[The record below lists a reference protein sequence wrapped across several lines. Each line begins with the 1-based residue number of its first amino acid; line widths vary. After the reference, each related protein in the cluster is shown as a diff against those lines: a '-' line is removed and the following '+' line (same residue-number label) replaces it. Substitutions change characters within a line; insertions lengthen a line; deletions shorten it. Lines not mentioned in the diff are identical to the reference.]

1 MSDDA
6 LCTRA
11 GACRPQYSPFRVD
24 GDEGGGMRKP
34 IAASVLVAGLAAAT
48 VGAPTASASPACTTS
63 SVRTLIPAPVPV
75 LSWVE
80 NLGYD
85 KAGGLWVSRVQ
96 QNVVERYD
104 ARGRKTGTVRID
116 SPGAVRL
123 GPNGRMYVTSGDTT
137 INMIPGLPL
146 RGSIISFDPT
156 AAKPTAR
163 TVARGLGMPNGM
175 AITRDG
181 TMYVADSNLG
191 VVKVRKDGSID
202 RTWTARA
209 PKNLAPNATVNG
221 TGMNGIVISGRVAY
235 VTMTQSLTGRV
246 LRIPL
251 EDPSKTSVA
260 ADLTSPWPGVV
271 DGIALVGDSTIAAAT
286 TTGQLIVV
294 DLPTGKR
301 CAVNA
306 GRPITSVALTP
317 DKRSLV
323 LGSEDGTVAEL
334 TGRR

>member
-1 MSDDA
+1 
-6 LCTRA
+6 
-11 GACRPQYSPFRVD
+11 
-24 GDEGGGMRKP
+24 MRKS
-34 IAASVLVAGLAAAT
+34 IAASVLVAGMAAAT
-48 VGAPTASASPACTTS
+48 VVAPSAAASPACTTS
-63 SVRTLIPAPVPV
+63 TVRTLIPAPVPL

-85 KAGGLWVSRVQ
+85 KAGSLWVSRVQ

-104 ARGRKTGTVRID
+104 ARGGKTGTVRVD

-123 GPNGRMYVTSGDTT
+123 GPDGLMYVTSGDTT

-146 RGSIISFDPT
+146 RGRVVSFDPT
-156 AAKPTAR
+156 STKPTAR

-175 AITRDG
+175 AITHDG

-191 VVKVRKDGSID
+191 VVKVRKNGSID
-202 RTWTARA
+202 HSWTARA
-209 PKNLAPNATVNG
+209 PKNLAPNTTVNG
-221 TGMNGIVISGRVAY
+221 TGMNGIVISGGAAY
-235 VTMTQSLTGRV
+235 ATMTQSLTGRV

-251 EDPSKTSVA
+251 DDPSKVSTA
-260 ADLTSPWPGVV
+260 ADLTSPVPGVV
-271 DGIALVGDSTIAAAT
+271 DDIALVGDRTIAAAT

-301 CAVNA
+301 CTVNA

-317 DKRSLV
+317 DKHSLV
-323 LGSEDGTVAEL
+323 LGSEDGTVSILNPSSA
-334 TGRR
+334 RRG